1 MSDDTFW
8 LIISVMIIVLGIM
21 LMLIG
26 WNETEH
32 GGWACII
39 GLLTICTGGIIAG
52 AFKESEDKWK
62 K

>member
-8 LIISVMIIVLGIM
+8 LIVSVMIIVLGIM

-32 GGWACII
+32 GGWACVIGLMSIII
-39 GLLTICTGGIIAG
+39 GAFVGGSMR
-52 AFKESEDKWK
+52 EERK

>member
-8 LIISVMIIVLGIM
+8 LIVSVMIIVLGIM

-32 GGWACII
+32 GGWACVI
-39 GLLTICTGGIIAG
+39 GLMSIITG
-52 AFKESEDKWK
+52 AFVGGSMREERK